1 MRTTLRLLAL
11 CLTTVGLMMAGCADE
26 TVTETA
32 PPAPSSAVPDV
43 TVGADTQGLND
54 SITSSNPELEP
65 DATEEPG
72 GPEPPSEE
80 PPPGWPV
87 YLTITNIEPFEG
99 DVLGDDQ
106 VQLTGTGFVEEMIV
120 LFGGL
125 VAPDVFILTPE
136 LAVVRTPA
144 HPMGT
149 VDVRVF
155 TPDPLLGEPYVLEE
169 FILESGFVYTSDLIV
184 SDISPASGDVQ
195 GGALATVTGVG
206 FGDDAK
212 FYVNGHEAIEQSLI
226 DSNTLMGIVPAGA
239 YGPADVSVTS
249 AGLSATATD
258 AYFYHQAPSLTG
270 LEPLVG
276 PPEGGTVVTL
286 TGEGLSLGM
295 DVAFGDA
302 WAEPMDAAADGTWL
316 EVLAPAGPPGGL
328 VSLSVTSEAGGSEI
342 EEAWRWSDPD
352 ADPYL
357 LSCSHFVP
365 KAGPTSGGG
374 ALTLSC
380 SGLHYG
386 ATVRIGGSEATTL
399 QADVASES
407 LSVTIPAGEAGQ
419 AAVEVESPFTTLLLD
434 APYLYETASP
444 LTVTAIEPA
453 TGPKEGGAAVTLTG
467 TGFEVGM
474 TVWVGALPAL
484 SVSVLDENTAELVTP
499 AGSPGAANVTVETG
513 DHKAVLEK
521 AYTYTSD
528 QLALSLIS
536 PPTAAQ
542 CGGTYLVVS
551 GDGFDDDTEIWIGD
565 QQTEVIERVSAAEIH
580 VRSPKLPSGPYDAE
594 ARRGDEVVMLAGAL
608 STFDPRQGYSGT
620 WGGPIDQTL
629 NVTVRGKLK
638 WGAVA
643 GAYVLVRDSQGQTLS
658 GYTDEKGQVTLS
670 EPWLKGPVDVTA
682 SADNF
687 TTYSVMHFD
696 ATNLTI
702 YIKPQGP
709 PGSGTPVQYPP
720 DAILSGQVLGLG
732 KYTVPVP
739 GTCFA
744 STMWDDCAACE
755 PTQGCS
761 NPEYACVDM
770 VEQGQRCL
778 APCETHDECSPGF
791 VCAGIDEGVYCMP
804 DPGEL
809 IARCGVSAKS
819 PFHTDIQSPQ
829 QGGWVS
835 VGGTYTFPS
844 TRLAELAV
852 VCFGGWRDTT
862 GKFTPVVMGV
872 RRNIVALSGVEMTGL
887 DVELNH
893 PLKRTFRLQLMDPP
907 TWPEPLKPV
916 SLTTSL
922 DLGADGA
929 IPFTR
934 PLLPQPDGTLH
945 LPRQLASL
953 EGNLGDAAY
962 FFYATLRVDDPSYY
976 PASYN
981 LIQDVRSVVEDRLP
995 MRSADGWSLEL
1006 ANVDADLYSIWGT
1019 SVDDVIAV
1027 GRSGRIMRFMGTGW
1041 VEQPSGT
1048 TEDLHALDGLAL
1060 DDMWAAGS
1068 QGTLLHFDGLAWQL
1082 MEAPGDDYRA
1092 LAVEPDGDLWL
1103 AGGVRLRSRSADGT
1117 WGLEGPPWLQDI
1129 HGLERGADGTLVAV
1143 GAGGLL
1149 AVRSPAGVWTLVN
1162 TPTEETLRDAALDSA
1177 SGALVVVGDSGT
1189 ILEGTLSEV
1198 ALAELQVP
1206 HDLMAVDADPS
1217 FGTVMVVGEHGV
1229 SLERT
1234 AGVWAPVTIP
1244 DYRSTAH
1251 DIVAFAG
1258 GDARAVGGTAFIL
1271 GPFLRFPVLSGPYAV
1286 EESNGWALTWAW
1298 DGGYDAEY
1306 TSITAYNEMGNDL
1319 WGMVVDGSQSSVLL
1333 PNLMDYAGL
1342 PGLGS
1347 GTRRVDLTRA
1357 RNENFDIDEYTSR
1370 EFSIWKRSSWT
1381 TNRAYIQA
1389 PEP

>member
-1 MRTTLRLLAL
+1 MRAALRHLIVPALFATLMVA
-11 CLTTVGLMMAGCADE
+11 ACADDSLNE
-26 TVTETA
+26 APPSEVNVTPDVSSVVPDVQAQADATVALDAGPGVPDDPDVGTA
-32 PPAPSSAVPDV
+32 PP
-43 TVGADTQGLND
+43 
-54 SITSSNPELEP
+54 
-65 DATEEPG
+65 
-72 GPEPPSEE
+72 EE

-106 VQLTGTGFVEEMIV
+106 VQLTGTGFVDEMIV

-184 SDISPASGDVQ
+184 SDIEPSAGPLQ
-195 GGALATVTGVG
+195 GGTLATVTGVG
-206 FGDDAK
+206 FSADAK
-212 FYVNGHEAIEQSLI
+212 FYVNGHEAIEQSVI
-226 DSNTLMGIVPAGA
+226 DSNTLMGLVPAGS
-239 YGPADVSVTS
+239 YGPADVAVTS
-249 AGLSATATD
+249 GGLSATASD
-258 AYFYHQAPSLTG
+258 AYFYHRPPSLTG
-270 LEPLVG
+270 ASPLAG
-276 PPEGGTVVTL
+276 PATGGTLVTL
-286 TGEGLSLGM
+286 QGAGLSLDT
-295 DVAFGDA
+295 DVAFGDE
-302 WAEPMDAAADGTWL
+302 WAEPVDAAADGSWM
-316 EVLAPAGPPGGL
+316 EVLSPPGPPGTVVA
-328 VSLSVTSEAGGSEI
+328 VSASNPFGAFVLDEGWGWQDE
-342 EEAWRWSDPD
+342 DD
-352 ADPYL
+352 DPYL
-357 LSCSHFVP
+357 LSCTHFAP
-365 KAGPTSGGG
+365 KSGSVEGG
-374 ALTLSC
+374 TTLSVSC
-380 SGLHYG
+380 GGLHYG
-386 ATVRIGGSEATTL
+386 ATVSIGGAEAETL
-399 QADVASES
+399 SADVLSE
-407 LSVTIPAGEAGQ
+407 TITVVVPPGEAGD
-419 AAVEVESPFTTLLLD
+419 AMIEVESPFTTVTLETPYVYE
-434 APYLYETASP
+434 APSPVSVASVSP
-444 LTVTAIEPA
+444 DVGPKAGGTTVTV
-453 TGPKEGGAAVTLTG
+453 TGA
-467 TGFEVGM
+467 GFEPGM
-474 TVWVGALPAL
+474 TVRIGALPAL
-484 SVSVLDENTAELVTP
+484 NVSVIDSETAELISP
-499 AGSPGAANVTVETG
+499 AGSPGSADVTVEFGEHSGTLTNG
-513 DHKAVLEK
+513 F
-521 AYTYTSD
+521 TYTSE

-542 CGGTYLVVS
+542 CGGTYLVVT
-551 GDGFDDDTEIWIGD
+551 GDGFDDETEIWIGGEL
-565 QQTEVIERVSAAEIH
+565 TEVIERVSAAEMH

-594 ARRGDEVVMLAGAL
+594 ARRGDEIVTLPGAL

-620 WGGPIDQTL
+620 WGGPIDQTI

-643 GAYVLVRDSQGQTLS
+643 GAFVLVRDAQGKTLS

-682 SADNF
+682 SADKF
-687 TTYSVMHFD
+687 TSYSVMHFD

-709 PGSGTPVQYPP
+709 PGSGTPIQYPP

-739 GTCFA
+739 GMCFP
-744 STMWDDCAACE
+744 SMYWDDCAVCE
-755 PTQGCS
+755 PTQGCA

-770 VEQGQRCL
+770 VEQGHRCL
-778 APCETHDECSPGF
+778 SPCETHDECSPGF
-791 VCAGIDEGVYCMP
+791 VCAGVDDGVYCMP

-819 PFHTDIQSPQ
+819 PFYTDIVSPVE
-829 QGGWVS
+829 GGWVN
-835 VGGTYTFPS
+835 VGESYTFPS

-862 GKFTPVVMGV
+862 GTFTPVVMGV
-872 RRNIVALSGVEMTGL
+872 RRNIVAISGAEMTGL
-887 DVELNH
+887 DVQLNH

-907 TWPEPLKPV
+907 TWPEPLRPV

-934 PLLPQPDGTLH
+934 PVIPQPDGTLH

-962 FFYATLRVDDPSYY
+962 FFYTTLRVDDPSYY

-981 LIQDVRSVVEDRLP
+981 LIQEVRSVVEDRLP
-995 MRSADGWSLEL
+995 KRTAEGWELEL
-1006 ANVDADLYSIWGT
+1006 ANVDADLYAVWGT
-1019 SVDDVIAV
+1019 SVDDVVAV
-1027 GRSGRIMRFMGTGW
+1027 GRSGRIMRFLGTGW
-1041 VEQPSGT
+1041 IEQPSGT
-1048 TEDLHALDGLAL
+1048 DNDLHALDGLAL
-1060 DDMWAAGS
+1060 NDMWAAGDA
-1068 QGTLLHFDGLAWQL
+1068 GTLLHFDGLAWQP
-1082 MEAPGDDYRA
+1082 MAAPEDDYRGMA
-1092 LAVEPDGDLWL
+1092 IAPDGGLWL
-1103 AGGVRLRSRSADGT
+1103 AGDVRLRHRSPQGAWT
-1117 WGLEGPPWLQDI
+1117 IEGPPWLQDV
-1129 HGLERGADGTLVAV
+1129 HNLELGSDGTLVAV

-1149 AVRSPAGVWTLVN
+1149 AIRAASGTWELLE
-1162 TPTEETLRDAALDSA
+1162 TPTEKALRDAALDGA
-1177 SGALVVVGDSGT
+1177 TGALVVVGDDGT
-1189 ILEGTLSEV
+1189 VLEGTVEGVTLTEV
-1198 ALAELQVP
+1198 DAP
-1206 HDLMAVDADPS
+1206 HDLLAVDADPS
-1217 FGTVMVVGEHGV
+1217 FGTILVVGEHGV
-1229 SLERT
+1229 ALERA
-1234 AGVWAPVTIP
+1234 AGIWSPVTIP

-1251 DIVAFAG
+1251 DIVAFAEG
-1258 GDARAVGGTAFIL
+1258 GARAVGGTAFIL
-1271 GPFLRFPVLSGPYAV
+1271 GPFLRFPVLSGPYPI
-1286 EESNGWALTWAW
+1286 EEANGWALTWAW

-1306 TSITAYNEMGNDL
+1306 TSLTAYNESNNDL
-1319 WGMVVDGSQSSVLL
+1319 WGMVVDGSQSSALI

-1342 PGLGS
+1342 PGLGT

-1381 TNRAYIQA
+1381 TNRAYIEA